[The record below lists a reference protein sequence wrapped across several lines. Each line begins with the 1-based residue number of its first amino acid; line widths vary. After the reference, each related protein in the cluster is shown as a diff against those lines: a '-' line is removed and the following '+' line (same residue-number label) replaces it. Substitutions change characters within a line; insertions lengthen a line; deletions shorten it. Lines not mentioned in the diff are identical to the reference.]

1 MTLTEAVTALIPVQ
15 KSRSSETALNV
26 TLSLQSKQ
34 VLGDKAER
42 RNIGKYLLLAAS

>member
-1 MTLTEAVTALIPVQ
+1 MTLTEAVTAVIPVQ
-15 KSRSSETALNV
+15 KSRSNETAFNI

-42 RNIGKYLLLAAS
+42 RNIGRYLFLATS